1 MNGSE
6 AARLGLLDGFRLEAG
21 GRPVHV
27 LASTQRLLALLA
39 LHGPVPRLVAAGTL
53 WPDVPEPQA
62 LASLRTTIWR
72 ANRLLP
78 GLVAAGEAKIGI
90 GAFVSVDV
98 DDLSEPGADRG
109 LLRDRPGEL
118 LPGWYDDWVI
128 FERERLRQV
137 RLHALESAA
146 LRSQL
151 RSDYATALELALEAV
166 RCEPLRESAHRAVI
180 SVHLAEGNLVEAI
193 RAYVRFRD
201 LLREQLGADPSERLV
216 RLVFGHRVTGSEVD
230 RLASRR
236 S

>member
-1 MNGSE
+1 MHGVE
-6 AARLGLLDGFRLEAG
+6 TARLGLLDGFRLESG
-21 GRPVHV
+21 GLPVHV

-72 ANRLLP
+72 ANRLIP
-78 GLVAAGEAKIGI
+78 NLVTTGKSVIGI
-90 GAFVSVDV
+90 GEFVSVDV
-98 DDLSEPGADRG
+98 AEISEHADRG
-109 LLRDRPGEL
+109 LLCRHPSEL

-128 FERERLRQV
+128 FERERLRQI

-146 LRSQL
+146 LRL
-151 RSDYATALELALEAV
+151 MLEGGYAPALEYALEAV

-201 LLREQLGADPSERLV
+201 LLREQLGAEPSERLG
-216 RLVFGHRVTGSEVD
+216 RLVFGHRVSGGEVS
-230 RLASRR
+230 RLASNL
-236 S
+236 

>member
-1 MNGSE
+1 MHSVE
-6 AARLGLLDGFRLEAG
+6 TTRLGLLDGFRLEAG

-39 LHGPVPRLVAAGTL
+39 LHGPIPRLVAAGTL

-62 LASLRTTIWR
+62 LASLRTAIWR
-72 ANRLLP
+72 ANRLVAH
-78 GLVAAGEAKIGI
+78 LVTTGRYVIGI
-90 GAFVSVDV
+90 GEFVSVDV
-98 DDLSEPGADRG
+98 AGLSEHADRG
-109 LLRDRPGEL
+109 LLCKHPSEL

-146 LRSQL
+146 LRL
-151 RSDYATALELALEAV
+151 MLEGGYAPALEFALEAV

-201 LLREQLGADPSERLV
+201 LLREQLGAEPSERLV
-216 RLVFGHRVTGSEVD
+216 RLVFGHRVTGTEVG
-230 RLASRR
+230 RLASNL
-236 S
+236 

>member
-1 MNGSE
+1 MSGTQTVV
-6 AARLGLLDGFRLEAG
+6 LGLLDGFRLEAG
-21 GRPVHV
+21 GRTVHV

-72 ANRLLP
+72 ANRLVP
-78 GLVAAGEAKIGI
+78 GLITAGENKIAVGE
-90 GAFVSVDV
+90 FVSVDV
-98 DDLSEPGADRG
+98 NEISERADRG
-109 LLRDRPGEL
+109 LLCRRPGEL
-118 LPGWYDDWVI
+118 LPGWYDDWLI
-128 FERERLRQV
+128 FERERLRQI

-146 LRSQL
+146 LRLQSQ
-151 RSDYATALELALEAV
+151 SKYGSALELALEAV

-201 LLREQLGADPSERLV
+201 LLREQLGAEPSEHLV
-216 RLVFGHRVTGSEVD
+216 RLVFGRGVTGGEVS
-230 RLASRR
+230 RLASNL
-236 S
+236 

>member
-1 MNGSE
+1 MSGTQTV
-6 AARLGLLDGFRLEAG
+6 RLGLLDGFRLEAA

-78 GLVAAGEAKIGI
+78 GLITAGENKIGV
-90 GAFVSVDV
+90 GEFVSIDV
-98 DDLSEPGADRG
+98 NDLSDRADRG
-109 LLRDRPGEL
+109 LLCRHPGEL

-146 LRSQL
+146 LGLLLQGN
-151 RSDYATALELALEAV
+151 YATALELALEAV
-166 RCEPLRESAHRAVI
+166 RCEPLRESAHRAVV

-201 LLREQLGADPSERLV
+201 LLREQLGAEPSEHLV
-216 RLVFGHRVTGSEVD
+216 QLVFGHAVTQP
-230 RLASRR
+230 
-236 S
+236 